1 MREAPLSLPL
11 SVSKHVPNVIME
23 AERCAAGCNLV
34 ERSGLSSVEF
44 SRCPLICARDTP
56 GAMLL

>member
-1 MREAPLSLPL
+1 MREAPPSLPL

-23 AERCAAGCNLV
+23 AERCAAGCKLV
-34 ERSGLSSVEF
+34 ERSGFSSVE
-44 SRCPLICARDTP
+44 SRRCPLICARDSP